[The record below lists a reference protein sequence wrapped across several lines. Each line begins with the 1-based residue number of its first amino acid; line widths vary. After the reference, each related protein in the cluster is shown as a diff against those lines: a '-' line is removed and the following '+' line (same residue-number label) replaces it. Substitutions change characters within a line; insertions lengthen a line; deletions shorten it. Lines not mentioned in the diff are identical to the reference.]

1 MMRLKLKLCN
11 IILTKQKCG
20 LKTQRDK
27 FVNYVVVAN
36 YFLAWIWV
44 IVRGVGIDT
53 VFVTVWS
60 RQRPVL

>member
-1 MMRLKLKLCN
+1 MDLGL
-11 IILTKQKCG
+11 IILSRKCG
-20 LKTQRDK
+20 LRTQRDK

-36 YFLAWIWV
+36 YFLARIWV

>member
-1 MMRLKLKLCN
+1 MRSE
-11 IILTKQKCG
+11 Q
-20 LKTQRDK
+20 DK

-36 YFLAWIWV
+36 YFLVRIWV
-44 IVRGVGIDT
+44 IVRGLVLTQST